1 MSLVWTPELFL
12 LGDNLHLEIRRFI
25 YKNSGFPLL
34 LKNFQRHG
42 YTVSSF
48 LMEMIDQ
55 LELNSDFPFRW
66 GIYFPIL

>member
-1 MSLVWTPELFL
+1 M
-12 LGDNLHLEIRRFI
+12 

-34 LKNFQRHG
+34 LKNFQRRG

-55 LELNSDFPFRW
+55 LELNSDCPFRW